1 MILAWLA
8 NGVVKHKDQ
17 PWLDANSQRESVANL
32 GQSGLAVGREASVDV
47 RTRPGRSYA
56 GRPGRGKK
64 IRGRASFSELFLWAD
79 LSPFLG
85 RLRMTLTAA
94 LNFSSVLISRPR
106 LCSDTLRPARRRA
119 PLGGSLVRCSSS
131 QLPIAPPSCCGPG
144 RPSKTNDG
152 WLL

>member
-1 MILAWLA
+1 MTGKWSCKTQRPAVTRRKFSKRKCGESRAEWPRRGARGLRRRPDASRTLVRRTA
-8 NGVVKHKDQ
+8 G
-17 PWLDANSQRESVANL
+17 PWE
-32 GQSGLAVGREASVDV
+32 
-47 RTRPGRSYA
+47 
-56 GRPGRGKK
+56 K
-64 IRGRASFSELFLWAD
+64 IRGRASFSELFLGAD

-144 RPSKTNDG
+144 PPSKTNDG